1 MICLLGSLIFKFIIF
16 IDFFFLSDHD
26 YCYFRAILI
35 LYDINCFY
43 FAKGQHFCISGN
55 LRSKCCFQCFS
66 CFVLHVVW
74 HGTKGG
80 YRDVQGE
87 WEFSE
92 REAQIVVGPALHLT
106 FQKSETTASNFSLS
120 LVDTGGRRA
129 SALIP
134 GVGLQRLEPERSL
147 KEGRRPFLPLI
158 VQLVAFSW
166 LTLFTFR
173 SCLFSPHLAIKV

>member
-1 MICLLGSLIFKFIIF
+1 M
-16 IDFFFLSDHD
+16 
-26 YCYFRAILI
+26 I

-43 FAKGQHFCISGN
+43 SAKGQHFCISGN
-55 LRSKCCFQCFS
+55 LRSKCYFQYFS
-66 CFVLHVVW
+66 WFVLHIVRR
-74 HGTKGG
+74 GTKEG
-80 YRDVQGE
+80 YTDVQGE

-92 REAQIVVGPALHLT
+92 REAQIVVGPALHHP

-120 LVDTGGRRA
+120 LVDTGERRA
-129 SALIP
+129 SVLIP

-147 KEGRRPFLPLI
+147 KEGLGLFLPLI
-158 VQLVAFSW
+158 MQLVAFSW

>member
-1 MICLLGSLIFKFIIF
+1 MITAISEQYWYCMISIVFILLKGNTSV
-16 IDFFFLSDHD
+16 FLETWEAN
-26 YCYFRAILI
+26 AISSAFPASSST
-35 LYDINCFY
+35 LY
-43 FAKGQHFCISGN
+43 
-55 LRSKCCFQCFS
+55 
-66 CFVLHVVW
+66 
-74 HGTKGG
+74 G
-80 YRDVQGE
+80 YGDVQGE

-120 LVDTGGRRA
+120 LVDTGGRRT